1 MNMGNE
7 KINLN
12 SRMKRILQTT
22 LLTGFML
29 VTLIQA
35 FAQSAKAEAAIQS
48 IMQSNH
54 VVGLSVAVVKNNKVI
69 YNHSF
74 GFKDVEKQLPLTNAS
89 IFRIASISKS
99 FTTTAIMQLVAAKK
113 IRLDQDI
120 SELVGFKVRNPAYPN
135 TVITL
140 KMALSHRSSIN
151 DSEGYFSL
159 DAIDPA
165 TNPNFAK
172 CYNAYEPD
180 KGYMYCNL
188 NYNLAG
194 SILEKITGIRF
205 DKYIQQQILDPLGLY
220 GGYNVNALDTQ
231 LIAKIYEF
239 NKETQGFA
247 LSPNAYAPRTEEI
260 NNYTMGRTTPIFS
273 PTGGMKISAN
283 DLAKYMIM
291 HSQLGKYKGGRMIP
305 KNLSKQMQAIISE
318 EEGYGMALE
327 TTTQLIPGKTMIGHT
342 GSAYGLYSIMF
353 FEPKEKIGFVVIS
366 NGCDTKTING
376 FNAVLHQ
383 TVNSLYDH
391 LIR

>member
-1 MNMGNE
+1 
-7 KINLN
+7 
-12 SRMKRILQTT
+12 MKRILQTT

-35 FAQSAKAEAAIQS
+35 FAQSEKAEAAIQS
-48 IMQSNH
+48 IMQSSP

-99 FTTTAIMQLVAAKK
+99 FTTTAIMQLVAEKK

-220 GGYNVNALDTQ
+220 GGYNVNALDSN

-239 NKETQGFA
+239 NKETQGFT

-291 HSQLGKYKGGRMIP
+291 HSQLGKYDGGRMIS
-305 KNLSKQMQAIISE
+305 KNLSQQMQAIISE
-318 EEGYGMALE
+318 EENYGMALE

-342 GSAYGLYSIMF
+342 GVAYGLYSLMF
-353 FEPKEKIGFVVIS
+353 FEPKEKIGFIVIS
-366 NGCDTKTING
+366 NGCDPKTING
-376 FNAVLHQ
+376 INGVLHQ
-383 TVNSLYDH
+383 TVNSLYDN

>member
-1 MNMGNE
+1 MK
-7 KINLN
+7 KIL
-12 SRMKRILQTT
+12 SYT
-22 LLTGFML
+22 LLSICILFCTNNQ
-29 VTLIQA
+29 TIAQA
-35 FAQSAKAEAAIQS
+35 EKAEAEIQS
-48 IMQSNH
+48 IMQSYP
-54 VVGLSVAVVKNNKVI
+54 VVGLSVAVVKDNKII
-69 YNHSF
+69 YNQSF
-74 GFKDVEKQLPLTNAS
+74 GFKDVEKQLPLTNQS

-99 FTTTAIMQLVAAKK
+99 FTTTAIMQLVAKQQ
-113 IRLDQDI
+113 ISLDQDL
-120 SELVGFKVRNPAYPN
+120 SELVGFKVRNPKFPN

-165 TNPNFAK
+165 KNPNFAK

-194 SILEKITGIRF
+194 SILEKVTGIRF
-205 DKYIQQQILDPLGLY
+205 DKYIKQQILDPLGLY
-220 GGYNVNALDTQ
+220 GGYNVNALDSN

-239 NKETQGFA
+239 NKETQGFT

-260 NNYTMGRTTPIFS
+260 NNYTIGRTTPIFS

-291 HSQLGKYKGGRMIP
+291 HSRLGKYKGGRMIP
-305 KNLSKQMQAIISE
+305 KKLSKQMLSIISE

-327 TTTQLIPGKTMIGHT
+327 TTTKLIPGKTMIGHT
-342 GSAYGLYSIMF
+342 GSAYGLYSLMF

-383 TVNSLYDH
+383 TVNSLYKQH
-391 LIR
+391 HKH

>member
-1 MNMGNE
+1 MEYE

-35 FAQSAKAEAAIQS
+35 FAQSEKAEAAIQS
-48 IMQSNH
+48 IMQSNP

-74 GFKDVEKQLPLTNAS
+74 GFKDVEKQLPLNNQS

-99 FTTTAIMQLVAAKK
+99 FTTTAIMQLVAEKK

-135 TVITL
+135 TIITL

-194 SILEKITGIRF
+194 SILEKVTGVRF
-205 DKYIQQQILDPLGLY
+205 DKYIQQQILQPLGLY

-239 NKETQGFA
+239 NKETQGFT
-247 LSPNAYAPRTEEI
+247 LSTNAYAPRTEEI

-291 HSQLGKYKGGRMIP
+291 HSQLGKYKEGRIIP
-305 KNLSKQMQAIISE
+305 KKLSQQMQEIISE

-327 TTTQLIPGKTMIGHT
+327 TTTKLIAGKTMIGHT
-342 GSAYGLYSIMF
+342 GVAYGLYSMLF

-383 TVNSLYDH
+383 TVNSLYDN

>member
-1 MNMGNE
+1 
-7 KINLN
+7 
-12 SRMKRILQTT
+12 MKRILQTI

-29 VTLIQA
+29 VTLHQA
-35 FAQSAKAEAAIQS
+35 FAQSEKAEAAIQS
-48 IMQSNH
+48 IMQSSP

-74 GFKDVEKQLPLTNAS
+74 GFKDVEKQLPLTNES

-99 FTTTAIMQLVAAKK
+99 FTTTAIMQLVAEKK

-194 SILEKITGIRF
+194 SILEKMTGIRF

-239 NKETQGFA
+239 NKETQGFT
-247 LSPNAYAPRTEEI
+247 LSLNAYAPRTEEI

-291 HSQLGKYKGGRMIP
+291 HSQLGKYDGGRMIP
-305 KNLSKQMQAIISE
+305 KNLSQQMQAIISE

-327 TTTQLIPGKTMIGHT
+327 TTTQLIAGKTMIGHT
-342 GSAYGLYSIMF
+342 GSAYGLYSMMF
-353 FEPKEKIGFVVIS
+353 FEPKEKIGFIVIS

-383 TVNSLYDH
+383 TVNSLYDN

>member
-1 MNMGNE
+1 
-7 KINLN
+7 
-12 SRMKRILQTT
+12 
-22 LLTGFML
+22 ML
-29 VTLIQA
+29 
-35 FAQSAKAEAAIQS
+35 
-48 IMQSNH
+48 
-54 VVGLSVAVVKNNKVI
+54 
-69 YNHSF
+69 
-74 GFKDVEKQLPLTNAS
+74 
-89 IFRIASISKS
+89 
-99 FTTTAIMQLVAAKK
+99 
-113 IRLDQDI
+113 
-120 SELVGFKVRNPAYPN
+120 
-135 TVITL
+135 
-140 KMALSHRSSIN
+140 LSHRSSIN

-165 TNPNFAK
+165 KNVNFAK
-172 CYNAYEPD
+172 CYNTYEPD

-194 SILEKITGIRF
+194 SILEKLTGVRF

-220 GGYNVNALDTQ
+220 GGYNVNALDSN

-239 NKETQGFA
+239 NKETQGFT

-260 NNYTMGRTTPIFS
+260 NNYTIGRTTPIFS

-305 KNLSKQMQAIISE
+305 KKLSKQMQTIISE

-327 TTTQLIPGKTMIGHT
+327 NTTQLIAGKTMIGHT
-342 GSAYGLYSIMF
+342 GSAYGLYSMMF

-383 TVNSLYDH
+383 TVNSLYNN

>member
-1 MNMGNE
+1 
-7 KINLN
+7 
-12 SRMKRILQTT
+12 MKRILQTI

-35 FAQSAKAEAAIQS
+35 FAQSEKAEAAIQS
-48 IMQSNH
+48 IMQSSP

-99 FTTTAIMQLVAAKK
+99 FTTTAIMQLVEEKK

-120 SELVGFKVRNPAYPN
+120 SEIVGFKVRNPVYPN

-165 TNPNFAK
+165 KNPNFAK

-194 SILEKITGIRF
+194 SILEKVTGVRF
-205 DKYIQQQILDPLGLY
+205 DKYIQQQILNPLGLY
-220 GGYNVNALDTQ
+220 GGYNVNELDSQ

-239 NKETQGFA
+239 NKETQGFT

-260 NNYTMGRTTPIFS
+260 NSYTMGRTTPIFS

-291 HSQLGKYKGGRMIP
+291 HSQLGKYKDGRIIS
-305 KNLSKQMQAIISE
+305 KKLSQQMQEIISE
-318 EEGYGMALE
+318 EENYGMALE

-342 GSAYGLYSIMF
+342 GVAYGLYSIMF

-383 TVNSLYDH
+383 TVNSLYDN

>member
-1 MNMGNE
+1 
-7 KINLN
+7 
-12 SRMKRILQTT
+12 MKKKQLFTIL
-22 LLTGFML
+22 LSSVLL
-29 VTLIQA
+29 VTSHQTIAQA
-35 FAQSAKAEAAIQS
+35 EKAEAAIQS
-48 IMQSNH
+48 IMQSNP

-74 GFKDVEKQLPLTNAS
+74 GFKDVEKQLPLQNDN

-99 FTTTAIMQLVAAKK
+99 FTTTAIMQLVAEKK
-113 IRLDQDI
+113 ISLDQDV
-120 SELVGFKVRNPAYPN
+120 SELVGFKIRNPKFPN

-140 KMALSHRSSIN
+140 KMLLSHRSSIN

-159 DAIDPA
+159 DAIDTA
-165 TNPNFAK
+165 KNPNFAK

-194 SILEKITGIRF
+194 SILEKQTGVRF
-205 DKYIQQQILDPLGLY
+205 DKYIQQKILDPLGLY
-220 GGYNVNALDTQ
+220 GGYNVNALDSN

-239 NKETQGFA
+239 NKETQGFT

-260 NNYTMGRTTPIFS
+260 NNYTIGRSTPIFS

-291 HSQLGKYKGGRMIP
+291 HSQLGKYKGGRMIS
-305 KNLSKQMQAIISE
+305 KKLSQQMQAIISE
-318 EEGYGMALE
+318 EENYGMALE
-327 TTTQLIPGKTMIGHT
+327 TSTQLIPGKTMIGHT
-342 GSAYGLYSIMF
+342 GVAYGLYSIMF

-376 FNAVLHQ
+376 INGVLHQ
-383 TVNSLYDH
+383 TVNSLYTNF
-391 LIR
+391 IQ

>member
-1 MNMGNE
+1 
-7 KINLN
+7 
-12 SRMKRILQTT
+12 MKKKQLFTIL
-22 LLTGFML
+22 LSSVLL
-29 VTLIQA
+29 VTSHQTIAQA
-35 FAQSAKAEAAIQS
+35 EKAEAAIQS
-48 IMQSNH
+48 IMQSNP

-74 GFKDVEKQLPLTNAS
+74 GFKDVEKQLPLQNDN

-99 FTTTAIMQLVAAKK
+99 FTTTAIIQLVAEKK
-113 IRLDQDI
+113 ISLDQDV
-120 SELVGFKVRNPAYPN
+120 SELVGFKIRNPKFPN

-140 KMALSHRSSIN
+140 KMLLSHRSSIN

-165 TNPNFAK
+165 KNPNFAK

-194 SILEKITGIRF
+194 SILEKQTGVRF

-220 GGYNVNALDTQ
+220 GGYNVNALDSN

-239 NKETQGFA
+239 NKETQGFT

-260 NNYTMGRTTPIFS
+260 NNYTMGRSTPIFS

-291 HSQLGKYKGGRMIP
+291 HSQLGKYKGGRMIS
-305 KNLSKQMQAIISE
+305 KKLSQQMQAIISE
-318 EEGYGMALE
+318 EENYGMALE
-327 TTTQLIPGKTMIGHT
+327 TSTQLIPGKTMIGHT
-342 GSAYGLYSIMF
+342 GVAYGLYSIMF
-353 FEPKEKIGFVVIS
+353 FEPKEKFGFVVIS

-376 FNAVLHQ
+376 INGVLHQ
-383 TVNSLYDH
+383 TVNSLYANF
-391 LIR
+391 IQ

>member
-1 MNMGNE
+1 MK
-7 KINLN
+7 KILFY
-12 SRMKRILQTT
+12 R
-22 LLTGFML
+22 LLSICVFFCTNNK
-29 VTLIQA
+29 II
-35 FAQSAKAEAAIQS
+35 AQVEKAEAEIQS
-48 IMQSNH
+48 IMQTNP
-54 VVGLSVAVVKNNKVI
+54 VVGLSVAVVKNNKII

-74 GFKDVEKQLPLTNAS
+74 GFRNVEQQLPLTNQS

-99 FTTTAIMQLVAAKK
+99 FTTTAIMQLVAEKK
-113 IRLDQDI
+113 ISLDQDI
-120 SELVGFKVRNPAYPN
+120 SELVGFKIRNPAYPN
-135 TVITL
+135 SVITL

-159 DAIDPA
+159 DAIDPEK
-165 TNPNFAK
+165 NPSFAK
-172 CYNAYEPD
+172 CYTAYEPN

-194 SILEKITGIRF
+194 SILEKVTGIRF

-220 GGYNVNALDTQ
+220 GGYNVNALDSQ

-239 NKETQGFA
+239 NKQTQGFT
-247 LSPNAYAPRTEEI
+247 LSPDAYAPRTVEI

-305 KNLSKQMQAIISE
+305 KKLSKQMQAIISE
-318 EEGYGMALE
+318 EENYGMALE
-327 TTTQLIPGKTMIGHT
+327 TTTKLIPGKTMIGHT
-342 GSAYGLYSIMF
+342 GVAYGLYSLMF

-366 NGCDTKTING
+366 NGCDPKTING
-376 FNAVLHQ
+376 INGVLHQ
-383 TVNSLYDH
+383 TVNSLYNYI
-391 LIR
+391 IR

>member
-1 MNMGNE
+1 MEYE

-35 FAQSAKAEAAIQS
+35 FAQSEKAEAAIQS
-48 IMQSNH
+48 IMQSSP

-74 GFKDVEKQLPLTNAS
+74 GFKDVEKQLPLTNQS

-99 FTTTAIMQLVAAKK
+99 FTTTAIMQLVAEKK

-120 SELVGFKVRNPAYPN
+120 SELVGFKVRNPAYPS

-165 TNPNFAK
+165 KNPNFAK
-172 CYNAYEPD
+172 CFNAYEPD

-194 SILEKITGIRF
+194 SILEKVTGVRF
-205 DKYIQQQILDPLGLY
+205 DKYIQQQILQPLGLY
-220 GGYNVNALDTQ
+220 GGYNVNELDSQ

-239 NKETQGFA
+239 NKETQGFT
-247 LSPNAYAPRTEEI
+247 LSTNAYAPRTEEI

-291 HSQLGKYKGGRMIP
+291 HSQLGKYKDGRIIS
-305 KNLSKQMQAIISE
+305 KKLSQQMQEIISE

-327 TTTQLIPGKTMIGHT
+327 TTTQLIAGKTMIGHT
-342 GSAYGLYSIMF
+342 GVAYGLYSIMF
-353 FEPKEKIGFVVIS
+353 FEPKEKIGFIVIS

-383 TVNSLYDH
+383 TVNSLYAN

>member
-1 MNMGNE
+1 
-7 KINLN
+7 
-12 SRMKRILQTT
+12 MKRILQTT

-35 FAQSAKAEAAIQS
+35 FAQSEKAEAAIQS
-48 IMQSNH
+48 IMQSNP

-99 FTTTAIMQLVAAKK
+99 FTTTAIMQLVAEKK

-220 GGYNVNALDTQ
+220 GGYNVNALDSN

-239 NKETQGFA
+239 NKETKGFT

-291 HSQLGKYKGGRMIP
+291 HSQLGKYEGGRMIP
-305 KNLSKQMQAIISE
+305 KKLSQQMQAIISE
-318 EEGYGMALE
+318 EESYGMALE
-327 TTTQLIPGKTMIGHT
+327 NTTQLIPGKTMIGHT
-342 GSAYGLYSIMF
+342 GVAYGLYSLMF
-353 FEPKEKIGFVVIS
+353 FEPKEKIGFIVIS
-366 NGCDTKTING
+366 NGCDPKTING
-376 FNAVLHQ
+376 INGVLHQ
-383 TVNSLYDH
+383 TVNSLYDN

>member
-1 MNMGNE
+1 
-7 KINLN
+7 
-12 SRMKRILQTT
+12 MKRILQTI

-29 VTLIQA
+29 VTFHQA

-48 IMQSNH
+48 IMQSSP

-74 GFKDVEKQLPLTNAS
+74 GFKDVEKQLPLTNES

-99 FTTTAIMQLVAAKK
+99 FTTTAIMQLVAEKK

-194 SILEKITGIRF
+194 SILEKMTGIRF

-239 NKETQGFA
+239 NKETQGFT
-247 LSPNAYAPRTEEI
+247 LSLNAYAPRTEEI
-260 NNYTMGRTTPIFS
+260 NNYTMDRTTPIFS

-291 HSQLGKYKGGRMIP
+291 HSQLGKYDGGRMIP
-305 KNLSKQMQAIISE
+305 KNLSQQMQAIISE

-327 TTTQLIPGKTMIGHT
+327 TTTQLIAGKTMIGHT
-342 GSAYGLYSIMF
+342 GSAYGLYSMMF
-353 FEPKEKIGFVVIS
+353 FEPKEKIGFIVIS

-383 TVNSLYDH
+383 TVNSLYDN

>member
-1 MNMGNE
+1 
-7 KINLN
+7 
-12 SRMKRILQTT
+12 MKKILQTI

-29 VTLIQA
+29 VTLHQA

-48 IMQSNH
+48 IMQSSP

-74 GFKDVEKQLPLTNAS
+74 GFKDVEKQLPLTNES

-99 FTTTAIMQLVAAKK
+99 FTTTAIMQLVAEKK

-140 KMALSHRSSIN
+140 KMVLSHRSSIN

-194 SILEKITGIRF
+194 SILEKMTGIRF

-220 GGYNVNALDTQ
+220 GGYNVNTLDTQ

-239 NKETQGFA
+239 NKETQGFT

-260 NNYTMGRTTPIFS
+260 NNYTIGRTTPIFS

-305 KNLSKQMQAIISE
+305 KKLSKQMQAIISE

-327 TTTQLIPGKTMIGHT
+327 TTTQLIAGKTMIGHT
-342 GSAYGLYSIMF
+342 GSAYGLYSMMF
-353 FEPKEKIGFVVIS
+353 FEPKEKIGFIVIS

-383 TVNSLYDH
+383 TVNSLYDN

>member
-1 MNMGNE
+1 
-7 KINLN
+7 
-12 SRMKRILQTT
+12 MKRILQTT

-29 VTLIQA
+29 VTLIQT
-35 FAQSAKAEAAIQS
+35 FAQSEKAEAAIQS
-48 IMQSNH
+48 IMQSNP

-99 FTTTAIMQLVAAKK
+99 FTSTAIMQLVAKK
-113 IRLDQDI
+113 QISLDQDV
-120 SELVGFKVRNPAYPN
+120 SELVGFKIRNPRFPN

-140 KMALSHRSSIN
+140 KMLLSHRSSIN

-205 DKYIQQQILDPLGLY
+205 DNYIQQQILDPLGLY

-239 NKETQGFA
+239 NKQTQGFT
-247 LSPNAYAPRTEEI
+247 LSPNAYAPRTEEVK
-260 NNYTMGRTTPIFS
+260 NYTIGRTTPIFS

-305 KNLSKQMQAIISE
+305 KKLSKEMQAIISE
-318 EEGYGMALE
+318 EENYGMALE

-342 GSAYGLYSIMF
+342 GVAYGLYSLMF
-353 FEPKEKIGFVVIS
+353 FEPKEKIGFVVIT
-366 NGCDTKTING
+366 NGCDPKTING
-376 FNAVLHQ
+376 INGVLHQ
-383 TVNSLYDH
+383 TVNSLYAN

>member
-1 MNMGNE
+1 MGYE

-35 FAQSAKAEAAIQS
+35 FAQSEKAEAAIQS
-48 IMQSNH
+48 IMQSSP

-74 GFKDVEKQLPLTNAS
+74 GFKDVEKQLPLTNVS

-99 FTTTAIMQLVAAKK
+99 FTTTAIMQLVAEKK

-120 SELVGFKVRNPAYPN
+120 SELVGFKVRNPAYPS

-165 TNPNFAK
+165 KNPNFAK

-194 SILEKITGIRF
+194 SILEKVTGVRF
-205 DKYIQQQILDPLGLY
+205 DKYIQQQILQPLGLY
-220 GGYNVNALDTQ
+220 GGYNVNELDSQ

-239 NKETQGFA
+239 NKETQGFT
-247 LSPNAYAPRTEEI
+247 LSLNAYAPRTEEI

-291 HSQLGKYKGGRMIP
+291 HSQLGKYNGGRMIS
-305 KNLSKQMQAIISE
+305 KKLSQQMQEIISE

-327 TTTQLIPGKTMIGHT
+327 TTTQLIAGKTMIGHT
-342 GSAYGLYSIMF
+342 GVAYGLYSIMF

-383 TVNSLYDH
+383 TVNSLYNN

>member
-1 MNMGNE
+1 
-7 KINLN
+7 
-12 SRMKRILQTT
+12 MKKKQLFTIL
-22 LLTGFML
+22 LSSVLL
-29 VTLIQA
+29 VTSHQTIAQA
-35 FAQSAKAEAAIQS
+35 EKAEAAIQS
-48 IMQSNH
+48 IMQSNP

-74 GFKDVEKQLPLTNAS
+74 GFKDVEKQLPLQNDN

-99 FTTTAIMQLVAAKK
+99 FTSTAIMQLVAEKK
-113 IRLDQDI
+113 ISLDQDV
-120 SELVGFKVRNPAYPN
+120 SELVGFKIRNPKFPN

-140 KMALSHRSSIN
+140 KMLLSHRSSIN

-165 TNPNFAK
+165 KNPNFAK

-194 SILEKITGIRF
+194 SILEKQTGVRF
-205 DKYIQQQILDPLGLY
+205 DKYIQQKILDPLGLY
-220 GGYNVNALDTQ
+220 GGYNVNALDSN

-239 NKETQGFA
+239 NKETQGFT

-260 NNYTMGRTTPIFS
+260 NNYTMGRSTPIFS

-291 HSQLGKYKGGRMIP
+291 HSQLGKYKGGRMIS
-305 KNLSKQMQAIISE
+305 KKLSQQMQAIISE
-318 EEGYGMALE
+318 EENYGMALE
-327 TTTQLIPGKTMIGHT
+327 TSTQLIPGKTMIGHT
-342 GSAYGLYSIMF
+342 GVAYGLYSIMF

-376 FNAVLHQ
+376 INGVLHQ
-383 TVNSLYDH
+383 TVNSLYTNF
-391 LIR
+391 IQ

>member
-1 MNMGNE
+1 MK
-7 KINLN
+7 KIVQ
-12 SRMKRILQTT
+12 ST

-29 VTLIQA
+29 VTLIQT
-35 FAQSAKAEAAIQS
+35 FAQSEKAEAAIQS
-48 IMQSNH
+48 IMQSSP

-99 FTTTAIMQLVAAKK
+99 FTSTAIMQLVAKK
-113 IRLDQDI
+113 QISLDQDV
-120 SELVGFKVRNPAYPN
+120 SELVGFKIRNPRFPN

-140 KMALSHRSSIN
+140 KMLLSHRSSIN

-239 NKETQGFA
+239 NKETKGFT

-260 NNYTMGRTTPIFS
+260 NNYTIGRTTPIFS

-291 HSQLGKYKGGRMIP
+291 HSQLGKYKGERMIP
-305 KNLSKQMQAIISE
+305 KKLSKQMQAIISE
-318 EEGYGMALE
+318 EENYGMALE

-342 GSAYGLYSIMF
+342 GVAYGLYSLMF
-353 FEPKEKIGFVVIS
+353 FEPKEKIGFIVIS
-366 NGCDTKTING
+366 NGCDNKTING
-376 FNAVLHQ
+376 INGVLHQ
-383 TVNSLYDH
+383 TVNSLYAN

>member
-1 MNMGNE
+1 MEYE

-22 LLTGFML
+22 LLTGLML
-29 VTLIQA
+29 VTFHQA

-48 IMQSNH
+48 IMQSNP

-74 GFKDVEKQLPLTNAS
+74 GFKDVEKQLPLTNQS

-99 FTTTAIMQLVAAKK
+99 FTSTAIMQLVAAKK
-113 IRLDQDI
+113 ISLDQDV
-120 SELVGFKVRNPAYPN
+120 SELVGFKVRNPAYPG

-165 TNPNFAK
+165 KNPNFAK

-194 SILEKITGIRF
+194 SILEKVTGVRF
-205 DKYIQQQILDPLGLY
+205 DKYIQQQILNPLGLY
-220 GGYNVNALDTQ
+220 GGYNVNELDSQ

-239 NKETQGFA
+239 NKETQGFT
-247 LSPNAYAPRTEEI
+247 LSTNAYAPRTEEI

-291 HSQLGKYKGGRMIP
+291 HSQLGKYNGGRMIS
-305 KNLSKQMQAIISE
+305 KKLSQQMQAIISE
-318 EEGYGMALE
+318 EENYGMALE

-342 GSAYGLYSIMF
+342 GVAYGLYSIMF

-383 TVNSLYDH
+383 TVNSLYAN

>member
-1 MNMGNE
+1 
-7 KINLN
+7 
-12 SRMKRILQTT
+12 MKKKLLYTALFSTVLLIASHQT
-22 LLTGFML
+22 
-29 VTLIQA
+29 IAQA
-35 FAQSAKAEAAIQS
+35 EKAEAEIQQL
-48 IMQSNH
+48 MRTTP
-54 VVGLSVAVVKNNKVI
+54 VVGLSVAVVKDNKVI

-74 GFKDVEKQLPLTNAS
+74 GFKDVEKESPLTNES

-99 FTTTAIMQLVAAKK
+99 FTTTAIMQLVAKK
-113 IRLDQDI
+113 QINLDQDV
-120 SELVGFKVRNPAYPN
+120 SELVGFRIRNPKFPN

-140 KMALSHRSSIN
+140 KMLLSHRSSIN

-159 DAIDPA
+159 DAIDPSK
-165 TNPNFAK
+165 NPNWEK
-172 CYNAYEPD
+172 SYNAYEPD

-194 SILEKITGIRF
+194 TILEKKTGIRF
-205 DKYIQQQILDPLGLY
+205 DKYIQQQILVQLGLY
-220 GGYNVNALDTQ
+220 GGYNVNTLDSN

-239 NKETQGFA
+239 KRDSAKFIN
-247 LSPNAYAPRTEEI
+247 SPSAYAPRTEEI
-260 NNYTMGRTTPIFS
+260 NNYTMGRSTPIFS
-273 PTGGMKISAN
+273 PTGGMKISAH
-283 DLAKYMIM
+283 DLAEYMIM
-291 HSQLGKYKGGRMIP
+291 HSQLGKHKGKRIIP

-327 TTTQLIPGKTMIGHT
+327 TTTQLIAGKTMIGHT
-342 GSAYGLYSIMF
+342 GSAYGLYSMLF

-383 TVNSLYDH
+383 TVNSLYNN

>member
-1 MNMGNE
+1 
-7 KINLN
+7 
-12 SRMKRILQTT
+12 MKRILQTT

-35 FAQSAKAEAAIQS
+35 FAQSEKAEAAIQS
-48 IMQSNH
+48 IMQSSP

-99 FTTTAIMQLVAAKK
+99 FTTTAIMQLVEEKK

-165 TNPNFAK
+165 KNPNFAK

-194 SILEKITGIRF
+194 SILEKVTGVRF
-205 DKYIQQQILDPLGLY
+205 DKYIQQQILQPLGLY
-220 GGYNVNALDTQ
+220 GGYNVNALDSQ

-239 NKETQGFA
+239 NKETQGFT
-247 LSPNAYAPRTEEI
+247 LSQNAYAPRTEEI

-291 HSQLGKYKGGRMIP
+291 HSQLGKYKDGRIIS
-305 KNLSKQMQAIISE
+305 KKLSQQMQEIISE
-318 EEGYGMALE
+318 EENYGMALE

-342 GSAYGLYSIMF
+342 GVAYGLYSIMF

-383 TVNSLYDH
+383 TVNSLYDN

>member
-1 MNMGNE
+1 
-7 KINLN
+7 
-12 SRMKRILQTT
+12 MKRILQTT

-35 FAQSAKAEAAIQS
+35 FAQSEKAEAAIQS
-48 IMQSNH
+48 IMQSSP

-99 FTTTAIMQLVAAKK
+99 FTTTAIMQLVAEKK

-220 GGYNVNALDTQ
+220 GGYNVNALDSN

-239 NKETQGFA
+239 NKETQGFT
-247 LSPNAYAPRTEEI
+247 LSQNAYAPRTEEI

-291 HSQLGKYKGGRMIP
+291 HSQLGKYDGGRMIP
-305 KNLSKQMQAIISE
+305 KNLSQQMQAIISE

-327 TTTQLIPGKTMIGHT
+327 NTTQLIAGKTMIGHT
-342 GSAYGLYSIMF
+342 GSAYGLYSMLF
-353 FEPKEKIGFVVIS
+353 FEPKEKIGFIVIS

-383 TVNSLYDH
+383 TVNSLYEN

>member
-1 MNMGNE
+1 
-7 KINLN
+7 
-12 SRMKRILQTT
+12 MKRILQTT

-29 VTLIQA
+29 IMLIQA
-35 FAQSAKAEAAIQS
+35 FAQSEKAEAAIQS
-48 IMQSNH
+48 IMQSSP

-99 FTTTAIMQLVAAKK
+99 FTTTAIMQLVEEKK

-194 SILEKITGIRF
+194 SILEKVTGVRF
-205 DKYIQQQILDPLGLY
+205 DKYIQQQILQPLGLY
-220 GGYNVNALDTQ
+220 GGYNVNELDSQ

-239 NKETQGFA
+239 NKETQGFT

-291 HSQLGKYKGGRMIP
+291 HSQLGKYKDGRIIS
-305 KNLSKQMQAIISE
+305 KKLSQQMQEIISE
-318 EEGYGMALE
+318 EENYGMALE

-342 GSAYGLYSIMF
+342 GVAYGLYSIMF

-383 TVNSLYDH
+383 TVNSLYDN